1 LLSHNFNPTLQRAPR
16 ATGTPWSADYTPTP
30 PVMINGTKRA
40 AVSFDGKHYVIV
52 SGNWCAAGIW
62 RYVEP

>member
-1 LLSHNFNPTLQRAPR
+1 
-16 ATGTPWSADYTPTP
+16 
-30 PVMINGTKRA
+30 MIKGTKRA

-62 RYVEP
+62 RYVEPKEQR